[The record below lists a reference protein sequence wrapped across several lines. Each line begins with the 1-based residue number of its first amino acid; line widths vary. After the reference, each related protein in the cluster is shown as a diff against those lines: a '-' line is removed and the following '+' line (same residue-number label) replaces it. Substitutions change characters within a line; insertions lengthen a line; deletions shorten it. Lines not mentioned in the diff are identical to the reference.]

1 MLSVDSLT
9 KRFGDH
15 TVIEEVTFEVNPGEI
30 FGFIGA
36 NGAGKT
42 TTMRIVM
49 GVLAQTDGTVT
60 WRDEPMTREVR
71 RRFGYMP
78 EERGLYQKMKVGE
91 QIEYFA
97 RMYGRPAAKARS
109 DTEELIERLE
119 LTELRGRDLEALSLG
134 NQQRVQLA
142 VALVHRPELLV
153 LDEPFSGLDPTG
165 VDALADL
172 LRERRDEGVPIIFSS
187 HQLDLVERMI
197 DSVGIIHDGKLMSTG
212 RVDDIRAV
220 HGSQV
225 MRIRLAAD
233 DGWTKRLPGTVVA
246 TDGDDALLDP
256 GSMQRTDLM
265 QALQQVGEVEYFA
278 PERARL
284 ADLFRGLIS

>member
-1 MLSVDSLT
+1 SVDSLT

-60 WRDEPMTREVR
+60 WRDEPMTREFR

-212 RVDDIRAV
+212 RVDDI
-220 HGSQV
+220 
-225 MRIRLAAD
+225 
-233 DGWTKRLPGTVVA
+233 
-246 TDGDDALLDP
+246 
-256 GSMQRTDLM
+256 
-265 QALQQVGEVEYFA
+265 
-278 PERARL
+278 
-284 ADLFRGLIS
+284 